1 MLRILILP
9 AALVAGLALA
19 VSSTADAA
27 PLSSGLSGASGVAF
41 GGTHI
46 DIGVSVPIRGRHH
59 RHARRTRVRHTG
71 GYWVTEYRYENRRVY
86 HGPELIGYDRHGY
99 AVYSEGHWDIERVR
113 VPVRR
118 WVPHRRVVHRRVH
131 RRPAGHITVGG
142 RFRL

>member
-19 VSSTADAA
+19 LPSTAEAA
-27 PLSSGLSGASGVAF
+27 PLSSGASGVAF

-46 DIGVSVPIRGRHH
+46 GIGVSIPIGGH
-59 RHARRTRVRHTG
+59 RHAHRTRVRHTG
-71 GYWVTEYRYENRRVY
+71 GYWVTEYRYERRRVY
-86 HGPELIGYDRHGY
+86 HAPEFIGYDSHGH
-99 AVYSEGHWDIERVR
+99 AVYSEGHWDVETVR

-118 WVPHRRVVHRRVH
+118 WVPHRRVIHRRVH
-131 RRPAGHITVGG
+131 RRPVGHVTIGG